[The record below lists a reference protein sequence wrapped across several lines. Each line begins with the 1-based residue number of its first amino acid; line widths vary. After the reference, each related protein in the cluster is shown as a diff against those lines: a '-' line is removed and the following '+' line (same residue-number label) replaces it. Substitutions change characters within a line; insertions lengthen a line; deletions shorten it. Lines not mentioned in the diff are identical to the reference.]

1 MKDATPHISKG
12 VMKVFIAYC
21 RRRVRRDFHTLRI
34 LKSGPP
40 RSDSTRP
47 LVIYFNHASWW
58 DPIVCLLLAR
68 EFFPERSSFG
78 PIDSAMLERYGI
90 FKRLGFF
97 GVDRSL
103 RGARAFL
110 QTTHDLLADPR
121 NAVWLTP
128 QGRFADVR
136 ERPLRLQEGLAAL
149 AAREP
154 DAAFVPLAIEYA
166 FWTEPRAEILV
177 TFGEPI
183 VPGRE
188 SVRSVEEWTRVFSGA
203 LEATQDKLAASS
215 CRRDSAEWSEI
226 HRGNSSVSK
235 IYDAWRW
242 LRARM
247 RGKKFDPQHQAEAT
261 R

>member
-1 MKDATPHISKG
+1 MRAAAPHISNG
-12 VMKVFIAYC
+12 VMKMFIAYC
-21 RRRVRRDFHTLRI
+21 RRRVRRDFHGLRI
-34 LKSGPP
+34 LKSGQPP
-40 RSDSTRP
+40 RDCTRP
-47 LVIYFNHASWW
+47 LVVYFNHPSWW
-58 DPIVCLLLAR
+58 DPLVCLLLSR
-68 EFFPERSSFG
+68 ELFPERSSYG
-78 PIDSAMLERYGI
+78 PIDAAMLERYGI

-97 GVDRSL
+97 GVDGSL

-136 ERPLRLQEGLAAL
+136 VRPLRLQDGLGAL

-166 FWTEPRAEILV
+166 FWTEPRPEILV

-188 SVRSVEEWTRVFSGA
+188 PIRTVEEWTGVFTGA
-203 LEATQDKLAASS
+203 LETTQAKLAAGS
-215 CRRDSAEWSEI
+215 CRRDPAEWTEI
-226 HRGNSSVSK
+226 HRGNSGVSK

-247 RGKKFDPQHQAEAT
+247 RGEKFDPQHQAEVI